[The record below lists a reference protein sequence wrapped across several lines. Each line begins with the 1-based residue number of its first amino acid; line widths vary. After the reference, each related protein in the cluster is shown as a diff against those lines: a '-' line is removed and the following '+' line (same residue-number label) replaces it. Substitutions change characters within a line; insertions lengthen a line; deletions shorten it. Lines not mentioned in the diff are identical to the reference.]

1 MRFFFWSGGYIA
13 PKGTSVV
20 TAIVA
25 LHRNPEV
32 WPAPLQ
38 FDPDRFLPENS
49 QGRHPFAFIPF
60 SAGPRN
66 CIGRPFCTKL
76 FFRNHYSLVRFFR
89 NISYFSLKDSVL
101 SSIKIRSFLSF
112 VLVARLFV
120 VSSTLIRFS
129 VRIRK
134 QTSSNEAT
142 LKEKAERFLVRAF
155 FFFFCFVFFLCVFG
169 AFVCPVFIC
178 ASVPAKLSY
187 NLVQIFVHLSSIVR
201 TFSFPSQTVY
211 SFLLV
216 QLLSS

>member
-1 MRFFFWSGGYIA
+1 M
-13 PKGTSVV
+13 

-76 FFRNHYSLVRFFR
+76 FFRNHYSLVRSFR

-120 VSSTLIRFS
+120 VFSTLIRFS

-134 QTSSNEAT
+134 QTS
-142 LKEKAERFLVRAF
+142 
-155 FFFFCFVFFLCVFG
+155 
-169 AFVCPVFIC
+169 
-178 ASVPAKLSY
+178 
-187 NLVQIFVHLSSIVR
+187 
-201 TFSFPSQTVY
+201 
-211 SFLLV
+211 
-216 QLLSS
+216 

>member
-1 MRFFFWSGGYIA
+1 M
-13 PKGTSVV
+13 

-66 CIGRPFCTKL
+66 CIGRSFCTKL

-142 LKEKAERFLVRAF
+142 LKQSVSLCARFF
-155 FFFFCFVFFLCVFG
+155 FVFFL
-169 AFVCPVFIC
+169 ARLFVQF
-178 ASVPAKLSY
+178 SY
-187 NLVQIFVHLSSIVR
+187 VRPFLQSFHTSLFKCSYIFVSLFVHLPSLLIRSIV
-201 TFSFPSQTVY
+201 SY
-211 SFLLV
+211 
-216 QLLSS
+216 

>member
-1 MRFFFWSGGYIA
+1 M
-13 PKGTSVV
+13 

-76 FFRNHYSLVRFFR
+76 LFRNHYSLVR
-89 NISYFSLKDSVL
+89 NISYFSLKDSIL

-142 LKEKAERFLVRAF
+142 LKQSISLCARFFSFLF
-155 FFFFCFVFFLCVFG
+155 FFFG
-169 AFVCPVFIC
+169 AFVCSVYTCVRSCKAFIHPC
-178 ASVPAKLSY
+178 SNVCTSSFHCSY
-187 NLVQIFVHLSSIVR
+187 IFLP
-201 TFSFPSQTVY
+201 FSY
-211 SFLLV
+211 GL
-216 QLLSS
+216 

>member
-1 MRFFFWSGGYIA
+1 M
-13 PKGTSVV
+13 

-89 NISYFSLKDSVL
+89 NIAYFSLKDSVL

-142 LKEKAERFLVRAF
+142 LKEKAERILVRAF
-155 FFFFCFVFFLCVFG
+155 FFLFCFFFCVWR
-169 AFVCPVFIC
+169 VC
-178 ASVPAKLSY
+178 
-187 NLVQIFVHLSSIVR
+187 LSSFHMCVRSCKAFIHPCSNVR
-201 TFSFPSQTVY
+201 TSSFHCSYIFLPFSY
-211 SFLLV
+211 GL
-216 QLLSS
+216 